1 MEPTI
6 YYLEVSF
13 SGLLLKEVKPMPL
26 DYCNNKRDSGML
38 KAYLCLCRQNE
49 ICLNKAHKDRQSS
62 TQNTENHLENPNDQP
77 TS

>member
-6 YYLEVSF
+6 YSLEVSF
-13 SGLLLKEVKPMPL
+13 SGLLLKEVKLMPL
-26 DYCNNKRDSGML
+26 DYYNNKRDSGIL
-38 KAYLCLCRQNE
+38 KAYLSLCRQNE

-62 TQNTENHLENPNDQP
+62 TQNKENHLENPNDQP